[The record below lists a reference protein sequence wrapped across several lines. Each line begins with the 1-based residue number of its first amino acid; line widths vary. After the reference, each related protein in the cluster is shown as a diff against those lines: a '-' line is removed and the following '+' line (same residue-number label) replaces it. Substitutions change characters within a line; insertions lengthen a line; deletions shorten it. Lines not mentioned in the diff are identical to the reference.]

1 MLENEAAIQALAKEV
16 EESGKAKLFEFNHQG
31 QDFAVSITRVEVK
44 DAEKGEYRISL
55 SMIDDK
61 GKSRG
66 VISGLLVLSEKVF
79 VSFSATNKEFEVNEA
94 DHVPGLVR
102 ESIVAMLSAG
112 LFETWFSSMHHSE
125 GGKKMYAY
133 LGKDDRVSVTP
144 SFEYDGQKRFKVI
157 LKRG

>member
-1 MLENEAAIQALAKEV
+1 MLENEKAVQALAKEV
-16 EESGKAKLFEFNHQG
+16 EESGKAKLFEFNHLG
-31 QDFAVSITRVEVK
+31 QDFSVSITRIEVK

-55 SMIDDK
+55 SMVDDQ

-79 VSFSATNKEFEVNEA
+79 VSFSATNKEFEADEA
-94 DHVPGLVR
+94 EHIPGLVR

-112 LFETWFSSMHHSE
+112 LFKTWFSSMHHSD

-133 LGKDDRVSVTP
+133 LGQDDRVTVAP
-144 SFEYDGQKRFKVI
+144 SYEYDGEKRFKVT
-157 LKRG
+157 LKNH